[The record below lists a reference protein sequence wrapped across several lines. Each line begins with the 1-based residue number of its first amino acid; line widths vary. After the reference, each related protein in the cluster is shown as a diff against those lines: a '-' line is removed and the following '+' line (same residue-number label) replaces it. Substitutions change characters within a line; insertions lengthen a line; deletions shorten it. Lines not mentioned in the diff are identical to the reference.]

1 MILWQKLI
9 SNIKTDF
16 NAKNIVAEETQ
27 FIAW

>member
-9 SNIKTDF
+9 SHIKADF
-16 NAKNIVAEETQ
+16 NAKNVVAEETQ